1 MGSLRFILAMSVVYG
16 HAGDFL
22 GFPFVPGDTAVQVFY
37 AVSGFYMALVL
48 NEKYRPSSGYLL
60 FISNRFLRL
69 FPIYAAVLCLTLLL
83 AVAVAHFSS
92 DQLVFVK
99 EWRLIAPLDWWSA
112 AFLAGTQIMMWGQDL
127 YLFLTVKDG
136 ALAFLPNFTVDP
148 HPLFRLL
155 AIPQG
160 WTLGLEFSFY
170 LLAPFIVRRSL
181 RTVVLILAAS
191 LLLRLFL
198 QFWFGYSGDPWSYRF
213 FPSELAVFLLGAL
226 GYHIY
231 RTPAAGSDR
240 SVLPLFVLAVG
251 TVGAALL
258 INRWHGVGRI
268 ASVAFLMLA
277 CAAIPVLFR
286 RSKDNLLDRHLGELS
301 YPIYICHILVIWFL
315 DFVVSFGS
323 MTVRGICIIAATL
336 VASSALYLW
345 IDRPVDRWRQRR
357 FAARRGHRLAPSVV
371 VPEQPA
377 LAAIPKPVD

>member
-22 GFPFVPGDTAVQVFY
+22 GFPFIPGDTAVQVFY

-48 NEKYRPSSGYLL
+48 NEKYRPPTSSYLL

-92 DQLVFVK
+92 GELAFVK
-99 EWRLIAPLDWWSA
+99 EWRSIAPLDWWST
-112 AFLAGTQIMMWGQDL
+112 AFLAGTQIVMWGQDL

-136 ALAFLPNFTVDP
+136 ALAFLPNFATDP
-148 HPLFRLL
+148 HPLYRLL
-155 AIPQG
+155 LIPQG

-181 RTVVLILAAS
+181 RTIALILAAS
-191 LLLRLFL
+191 VLLRLFL

-226 GYHIY
+226 GYRIY
-231 RTPAAGSDR
+231 RMPAAEPDR
-240 SVLPLFVLAVG
+240 SALAIFLLAVG
-251 TVGAALL
+251 AVGAALL
-258 INRWHGVGRI
+258 INRWHGITRI
-268 ASVAFLMLA
+268 ASVSFLMLA
-277 CAAIPVLFR
+277 CAAIPLLFR
-286 RSKDNLLDRHLGELS
+286 SSKDNLLDRHLGELS
-301 YPIYICHILVIWFL
+301 YPIYICHVLVIWFL
-315 DFVVSFGS
+315 DFVVPLGS

-336 VASSALYLW
+336 IASSALYLC
-345 IDRPVDRWRQRR
+345 IDRPVDRWRQQR
-357 FAARRGHRLAPSVV
+357 FEARNGHRRASRL
-371 VPEQPA
+371 PEQPT
-377 LAAIPKPVD
+377 LAAVPKPVAD

>member
-22 GFPFVPGDTAVQVFY
+22 GFPFIPGDTAVQVFY

-48 NEKYRPSSGYLL
+48 NEKYRPPSSSYRL

-69 FPIYAAVLCLTLLL
+69 FPVYAAVLCLTLLL

-92 DQLVFVK
+92 DQLAFVK

-112 AFLAGTQIMMWGQDL
+112 AFLVGTQIVMWGQDL
-127 YLFLTVKDG
+127 YLFLTIKDG
-136 ALAFLPNFTVDP
+136 ALAFLPNFTTDP
-148 HPLFRLL
+148 QPLFRLL
-155 AIPQG
+155 VIPQG

-181 RTVVLILAAS
+181 RVIALILAAS
-191 LLLRLFL
+191 LLLRLCL

-226 GYHIY
+226 GYRIY
-231 RTPAAGSDR
+231 RTPSVPDR
-240 SVLPLFVLAVG
+240 SALPLFLLAVAA
-251 TVGAALL
+251 VGAALL
-258 INRWHGVGRI
+258 INRWHGIGRI
-268 ASVAFLMLA
+268 ASVSFLMLA
-277 CAAIPVLFR
+277 CAAIPFLFR
-286 RSKDNLLDRHLGELS
+286 ISKDNLLDRHLGELS
-301 YPIYICHILVIWFL
+301 YPIYICHVLVIWFL
-315 DFVVSFGS
+315 DFVVPLGS
-323 MTVRGICIIAATL
+323 MTVRGMCIIAATL

-357 FAARRGHRLAPSVV
+357 FEGRRGHRPAPRL
-371 VPEQPA
+371 PEQPA
-377 LAAIPKPVD
+377 LATVPKALAD